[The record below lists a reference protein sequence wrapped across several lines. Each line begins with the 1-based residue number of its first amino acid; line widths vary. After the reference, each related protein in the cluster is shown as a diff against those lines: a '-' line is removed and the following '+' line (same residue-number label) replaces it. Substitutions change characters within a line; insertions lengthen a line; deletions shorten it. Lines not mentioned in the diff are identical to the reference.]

1 MKLLR
6 LPRFA
11 IFAAIRRAS
20 SYTAWPDVRR
30 ARLTKLGQLKLRTN
44 TLANLSS
51 RTRYARAGAALGE
64 GVRCPIMG

>member
-20 SYTAWPDVRR
+20 ITHPHRHFAIVNA
-30 ARLTKLGQLKLRTN
+30 ARN
-44 TLANLSS
+44 AC
-51 RTRYARAGAALGE
+51 ALFA
-64 GVRCPIMG
+64 